1 MLYPEGIE
9 IMAAKRL
16 VPFLALAV
24 ALILSGCVTPSRTVQ
39 RTSADTQTD
48 LSGRWND
55 TDARLVA
62 EEMIDDMLGRPWLDR
77 FSSNENREPVV
88 IVGSVR
94 NRSAEHI
101 DTSVFVKDIEREL
114 INSGMVRFVATSEE
128 RSEIRD
134 ERMDQQTQASEETI
148 ARLGE
153 ETGADFM
160 MQGSISSTVDAVEG
174 ERAVFYQV
182 DMELIDIQTNE
193 KVWIGSKEI
202 KKIIEQ
208 RRARF

>member
-1 MLYPEGIE
+1 MRRIAIVAVGLSIV
-9 IMAAKRL
+9 L
-16 VPFLALAV
+16 LA
-24 ALILSGCVTPSRTVQ
+24 GCATRTVQ
-39 RTSADTQTD
+39 RTAADSQTD

-62 EEMIDDMLGRPWLDR
+62 EEMIDDVLSRPWLQR
-77 FSSNENREPVV
+77 FMDDEGEQPVV
-88 IVGSVR
+88 IVGDVR
-94 NRSAEHI
+94 NQSSEHI
-101 DTSVFVKDIEREL
+101 DTTVFIKDIEREL
-114 INSGMVRFVATSEE
+114 INSGQVRFVATAEQREE
-128 RSEIRD
+128 LRE
-134 ERMDQQTQASEETI
+134 ERMDQQTQAATETI

-160 MQGSISSTVDAVEG
+160 LQGTISSTVDAVEG

-182 DMELIDIQTNE
+182 DMELINIQSNE

-202 KKIIEQ
+202 KKVIEQ

>member
-1 MLYPEGIE
+1 MLT
-9 IMAAKRL
+9 RN
-16 VPFLALAV
+16 V
-24 ALILSGCVTPSRTVQ
+24 ALIAGASLLLFLAGCATPSRSVQ
-39 RTSADTQTD
+39 RTSSDTQTD

-62 EEMIDDMLGRPWLDR
+62 EEMVDDMLNRPWLDR
-77 FSSNENREPVV
+77 FSGEEGREPVV
-88 IVGSVR
+88 IVGTVR
-94 NRSAEHI
+94 NQSSEHI
-101 DTSVFVKDIEREL
+101 DTSIFITDIEREL
-114 INSGMVRFVATSEE
+114 INSGMVRFVATAEARE
-128 RSEIRD
+128 EIRG

-160 MQGSISSTVDAVEG
+160 MQGSISSTIDAVEG

-182 DMELIDIQTNE
+182 DMELIRIQSNE

-202 KKIIEQ
+202 KKLIEQ